1 MATDDARARRRKTRR
16 RRTAIA
22 AAGLVVVTGA
32 SIATAA
38 AVNGA
43 EPRWQLSRV
52 TTGSVTQT
60 IESSGTVSAANK
72 AAPSFSVS
80 GTVKSVAVKVGQ
92 NVSKGDVLAKL
103 DTTSLQSDI
112 DSAKS
117 TLANAAQKLEA
128 DKAGQTSGG
137 GTAVSPSAYTGSS
150 ATVTAAV
157 ATSSGT
163 TVLAAATTNGSA
175 VQAVQAAQDAVIAAQ
190 KAVDGGQAAVD
201 AAQKPVDDDIK
212 QNLNLSDTQKAA
224 CSTSSKRSDGA
235 DGSSVACTEA
245 QANYEASAHRL
256 ATDMS
261 ALDSAIAAQ
270 DKFVAALDSSIASL
284 DAAITKLLA
293 SNASGASGGSG
304 TGGSGAGGSGTGQSG
319 TGGSGQSGAA
329 PGSTESGGGAT
340 ASAQPASAAQLAA
353 DQAAIDSADA
363 AVTEAE
369 QNLAA
374 ATLTSPIS
382 GTVAA
387 VGLTAGASS
396 SGASITIVGAGIQK
410 VSTTVPLS
418 HIDLVRTGQAV
429 TVAADGVA
437 TTLHGTVTSIG
448 MLSTTTGSTTTFP
461 VTVTLDDEQPSL
473 YDGTGADVVITTGT
487 AENVVTVANS
497 AVHAGP
503 RGTYTVTVLKN
514 GVTSTKTVTLG
525 VAGPDV
531 TEVKTGL
538 AVGDQVVVADV
549 TEDLPSSTTST
560 TNGRTGFGGFSGF
573 APGGFPGG
581 R

>member
-128 DKAGQTSGG
+128 DKTGQTSDG

-175 VQAVQAAQDAVIAAQ
+175 VQEVQAAQDAVIAAQ

>member
-1 MATDDARARRRKTRR
+1 MATGDARARRRKTRR

-22 AAGLVVVTGA
+22 VAGLAVVTGA
-32 SIATAA
+32 SVATAA

-52 TTGSVTQT
+52 AIGSVTQT
-60 IESSGTVSAANK
+60 IESSGTVSAASK

-80 GTVKSVAVKVGQ
+80 GTVKSVDVKVGQ

-103 DTTSLQSDI
+103 ETTSLQSDV

-117 TLANAAQKLEA
+117 TLANAEQKLEA
-128 DKAGQTSGG
+128 DKTGQTSAGG
-137 GTAVSPSAYTGSS
+137 ISVTPSAYTGNST
-150 ATVTAAV
+150 TVTAAV
-157 ATSSGT
+157 AIPSGS
-163 TVLAAATTNGSA
+163 TVLAAATTSGSDSA
-175 VQAVQAAQDAVIAAQ
+175 VQEVQARQEAVIAAQ
-190 KAVDGGQAAVD
+190 KAVDGGQTAVD
-201 AAQKPVDDDIK
+201 SAQKPVDDDIK
-212 QNLNLSDTQKAA
+212 ESLKLSDAQKAE
-224 CSTSSKRSDGA
+224 CSTSSERSDGA
-235 DGSSVACTEA
+235 DGSGAACTEA

-261 ALDSAIAAQ
+261 ALDAAIAAQ
-270 DKFVAALDSSIASL
+270 DKFVATLDTSITTL
-284 DAAITKLLA
+284 DAAIKNFLT
-293 SNASGASGGSG
+293 SNSGGSGSGGSGGSG
-304 TGGSGAGGSGTGQSG
+304 TGQGG

-329 PGSTESGGGAT
+329 PGATKTGGGT
-340 ASAQPASAAQLAA
+340 TSSAEPASAAQLAA

-374 ATLTSPIS
+374 AALTSPIS

-387 VGLTAGASS
+387 VGLAAGASS

-418 HIDLVRTGQAV
+418 RIDLVKKGQAV

-448 MLSTTTGSTTTFP
+448 MLSSTSGSSTTFP

-487 AENVVTVANS
+487 AENVVVVANS

-525 VAGPDV
+525 VAGSDV
-531 TEVKTGL
+531 TEVKSGL
-538 AVGDQVVVADV
+538 TVGDQVVVADV
-549 TEDLPSSTTST
+549 TEDLPSGTTTT

-573 APGGFPGG
+573 PGAGGLPGG

>member
-1 MATDDARARRRKTRR
+1 M
-16 RRTAIA
+16 
-22 AAGLVVVTGA
+22 
-32 SIATAA
+32 
-38 AVNGA
+38 
-43 EPRWQLSRV
+43 
-52 TTGSVTQT
+52 
-60 IESSGTVSAANK
+60 
-72 AAPSFSVS
+72 
-80 GTVKSVAVKVGQ
+80 
-92 NVSKGDVLAKL
+92 
-103 DTTSLQSDI
+103 
-112 DSAKS
+112 
-117 TLANAAQKLEA
+117 
-128 DKAGQTSGG
+128 
-137 GTAVSPSAYTGSS
+137 
-150 ATVTAAV
+150 
-157 ATSSGT
+157 T
-163 TVLAAATTNGSA
+163 TVLAAATSSGSA
-175 VQAVQAAQDAVIAAQ
+175 IQEVQAAQDAVLAAQ
-190 KAVDGGQAAVD
+190 KAVDGGQAAVG
-201 AAQKPVDDDIK
+201 AAQKPVDDDTT
-212 QNLNLSDTQKAA
+212 QNLKLSDAQKAA
-224 CSTSSKRSDGA
+224 CSTSSKPSDGT
-235 DGSSVACTEA
+235 DGSAAACTEA

-256 ATDMS
+256 ASDMS

-270 DKFVAALDSSIASL
+270 DKFVAALGSSITSL

-293 SNASGASGGSG
+293 SNGGG
-304 TGGSGAGGSGTGQSG
+304 TSGTGQGG
-319 TGGSGQSGAA
+319 TGGSGQSGA
-329 PGSTESGGGAT
+329 TKSGGGAT
-340 ASAQPASAAQLAA
+340 TSTVPASAAQLAA

-387 VGLTAGASS
+387 VGLTAGASA

-418 HIDLVRTGQAV
+418 RIDLVKKGQAV

-448 MLSTTTGSTTTFP
+448 MLSTTTGSSTTFL

-497 AVHAGP
+497 ALRAGP

-514 GVTSTKTVTLG
+514 GVTSTKTVTVG

-531 TEVKTGL
+531 TEVKSGL
-538 AVGDQVVVADV
+538 AMGDQVVVADL

-560 TNGRTGFGGFSGF
+560 TNGRTVFGGFSGF